1 MDIEIRDQLLDL
13 NRKFYQTFAHQFSAT
28 RQRLQ
33 PGVLRILD
41 LVSSQESVLDLGCG
55 NGELAKEL
63 LRRNHEGFYIG
74 VDSNPEFL
82 KIARQNLPVVDSI
95 TLLHRDLS
103 TASWDAGLPDQQ
115 IDLILAFA
123 VLHHIPSAGLRQQVI
138 NKINSLSAPSGRFIH
153 SQWQFLNSLRLRE
166 RVQPWEKIGLQAD
179 QVEAGD
185 YLIDWRGGGQGLR
198 YVHVFEPEELE
209 SLAADAG
216 YQIVETFASD
226 GDGGNLGLYQIWK
239 RV

>member
-1 MDIEIRDQLLDL
+1 MDNEVRDQLLDL
-13 NRKFYQTFAHQFSAT
+13 NRKFYQTFTHQFSAT

-33 PGVLRILD
+33 PGVLRVLD
-41 LVSSQESVLDLGCG
+41 LVSSQENVLDLGCG

-63 LRRNHEGFYIG
+63 LRRDHEGRYIG
-74 VDSNPEFL
+74 LDSNQDFL
-82 KIARQNLPVVDSI
+82 KIARQNLPEVNSI
-95 TLLHRDLS
+95 TFLQMDLS
-103 TASWDAGLPDQQ
+103 LPTWDAELPLQQ
-115 IDLILAFA
+115 FNLILAFA
-123 VLHHIPSAGLRQQVI
+123 VLHHIPSARLRQRVI
-138 NKINSLSAPSGRFIH
+138 SKISSLSAPRGRFIH
-153 SQWQFLNSLRLRE
+153 SQWQFLNSPRLRE
-166 RVQPWEKIGLQAD
+166 RVQPWEKIGLLAD

-185 YLIDWRGGGQGLR
+185 YLIDWRGGGHGLR